1 LRLRALAVKKPYNI
15 TFQRIIRKNTYGNS
29 APFFCFHH
37 FVPLHLRPEIM
48 KENKQYLA
56 LLTKSR
62 ELFMKH
68 GVKSLTMDEIAKQM
82 GMSKKTIYLFVENKA
97 DLVKITMQDFLQE
110 EQNHMSAIMKNS
122 NNSVDELINMI
133 DYFLQVVRE
142 FNATTL
148 NEVKMYYPE
157 TWQVYNEYR
166 FNYMLG
172 LIEDNLKKG
181 VAEGFYRANM
191 DTDIISKI
199 YILAVE
205 ILLNQELFPTKQYSF
220 VNIYR
225 EFLSYHLRGIV
236 SEKGLKYIDGHNLF
250 KS

>member
-1 LRLRALAVKKPYNI
+1 
-15 TFQRIIRKNTYGNS
+15 
-29 APFFCFHH
+29 
-37 FVPLHLRPEIM
+37 M
-48 KENKQYLA
+48 KDNKQYLA
-56 LLTKSR
+56 LLNKSR

-82 GMSKKTIYLFVENKA
+82 GMSKKTIYQFVENKA
-97 DLVKITMQDFLQE
+97 DLIKLTMQDFLDE
-110 EQNHMSAIMKNS
+110 EQKHMGTIIKSS

-133 DYFLQVVRE
+133 EYFLQVVRE

-148 NEVKMYYPE
+148 NEVQMHYPE
-157 TWQVYNEYR
+157 TWKVYNDYR
-166 FNYMLG
+166 FNFMLG

-181 VAEGFYRANM
+181 VAEGFYREDL

-199 YILAVE
+199 YVLAVE

-220 VNIYR
+220 LKIYR
-225 EFLSYHLRGIV
+225 EFLNYHLRGIV

-250 KS
+250 KD